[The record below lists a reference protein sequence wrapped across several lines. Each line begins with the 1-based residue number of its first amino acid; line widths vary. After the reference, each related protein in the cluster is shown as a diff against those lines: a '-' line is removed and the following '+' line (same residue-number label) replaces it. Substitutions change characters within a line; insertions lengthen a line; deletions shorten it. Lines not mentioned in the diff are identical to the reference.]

1 MFTQKPPLNPLFFI
15 TAIKPTICSKF
26 SRAFGTH
33 QDPFYQWRHLML
45 FTASFLM
52 RLQKNYCSIN
62 WGKVVALIAVHF
74 RSPSMNVYEPAGRQH
89 FCLQLQ
95 HYTWY
100 PPVILNHTRKNNSN
114 SMRSPSMNAITTC
127 LLGNCD
133 SLTYLNFWS
142 MGNRGWSIFLIR

>member
-26 SRAFGTH
+26 SRAFRTH
-33 QDPFYQWRHLML
+33 QDPFYQWWHLML

-52 RLQKNYCSIN
+52 RLQKKLLFHKLGEGCSPYRGSFPI
-62 WGKVVALIAVHF
+62 
-74 RSPSMNVYEPAGRQH
+74 MNVYEPAGRQH